1 MHSWS
6 NKLNNWLAALRA
18 YSLPI
23 SVMSWLVPF
32 LFAAFNGGNIFYGII
47 SLIGIMLLHLGTN
60 IFDDA
65 IDYTLEK
72 IKIEKGLKQ
81 NFNFQQGKCACIFEG
96 KLSLKQHYIASF
108 LLFFIPFIIGMFFLS
123 IYGSQLLYLIIP
135 SAILCIL
142 YPVLGC
148 LGFGELIVALV
159 FSPLL
164 YSGVFYT
171 MMGYFSLDILL
182 ISISTGLLSV
192 AVLHNHMLL
201 DFKYDEKNRKITLC
215 RLCKTP
221 YNALILLFIIIIC
234 AYLNIIICSIL
245 KLISPIYL
253 ITLLSIPTAVTLF
266 IVMTNHV
273 KYPEKEIKEN
283 IFMGNIN
290 EIKKVPDNQR
300 DFLLKFLIVRNLL
313 SFFTLLICISIVLI
327 KIL

>member
-1 MHSWS
+1 MHMLS
-6 NKLNNWLAALRA
+6 NKISTWLVALRA

-23 SVMSWLVPF
+23 SIMSWLVPF
-32 LFAAFNGGNIFYGII
+32 LFAAFNGGNIIYGFI
-47 SLIGIMLLHLGTN
+47 SLIGIILLHLGTN

-65 IDYTLEK
+65 IDYTIEEIK
-72 IKIEKGLKQ
+72 IKKGLKKE
-81 NFNFQQGKCACIFEG
+81 FNFQQGKCACIFEN
-96 KLSLKQHYIASF
+96 KLSLKQYYIASF
-108 LLFFIPFIIGMFFLS
+108 ILFFITFVIGMFFLYL
-123 IYGSQLLYLIIP
+123 YGFKLLYLIIP

-142 YPVLGC
+142 YPILGC
-148 LGFGELIVALV
+148 LGFGEIIVALI

-171 MMGYFSLDILL
+171 MTGYFSLDILL

-215 RLCKTP
+215 RICKTP
-221 YNALILLFIIIIC
+221 QLALILLFIIIIC
-234 AYLNIIICSIL
+234 AYLNIIVCSIL

-253 ITLLSIPTAVTLF
+253 ITLLSIPTAITLF

-273 KYPEKEIKEN
+273 NFPEKSIKTN
-283 IFMGNIN
+283 IFMGNIK
-290 EIKKVPDNQR
+290 EIEKAADNQK

>member
-1 MHSWS
+1 MHLWS
-6 NKLNNWLAALRA
+6 NNFSMWMVALRA

-32 LFAAFNGGNIFYGII
+32 LFAAFNGGNLLYGII
-47 SLIGIMLLHLGTN
+47 SLAGIILLHLATN

-72 IKIEKGLKQ
+72 IKINNGEKKH
-81 NFNFQQGKCACIFEG
+81 FNFQKNKCSCIFEG
-96 KLSLKQHYIASF
+96 KLSLKQYYIASF
-108 LLFFIPFIIGMFFLS
+108 ILFSSTLFIGLFFIN
-123 IYGSQLLYLIIP
+123 IYGTKLLYLIIP
-135 SAILCIL
+135 SAVLCIL
-142 YPVLGC
+142 YPLLGS

-171 MMGYFSLDILL
+171 MTGHFSIDILL

-201 DFKYDEKNRKITLC
+201 DFKYDEENRKMTLC
-215 RLCKTP
+215 RLCKTQ
-221 YNALILLFIIIIC
+221 YNALLLLFLIVIL
-234 AYLNIIICSIL
+234 AYLNILICTVL
-245 KLISPIYL
+245 KIISPIYL
-253 ITLLSIPTAVTLF
+253 ITLLSVPTAINLF

-273 KYPEKEIKEN
+273 KYPQKKIKTN
-283 IFMGNIN
+283 IFMGDISELN
-290 EIKKVPDNQR
+290 KVSENQK

-313 SFFTLLICISIVLI
+313 SLFTLLICISIVLT